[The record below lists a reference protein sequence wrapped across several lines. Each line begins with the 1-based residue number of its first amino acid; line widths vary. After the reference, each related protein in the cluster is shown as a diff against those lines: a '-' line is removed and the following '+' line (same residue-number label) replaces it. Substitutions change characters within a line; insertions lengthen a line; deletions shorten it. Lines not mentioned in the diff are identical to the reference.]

1 MDNLNTIKPRRGKA
15 TKAKSGLGHRIAVVS
30 AAIGH
35 FLLAF
40 SKRFSWLIYLL
51 SLLIFVWGCIK
62 VFEATYYRNNEVFM
76 VNPDDIVV
84 EGNSTIPRE
93 YILACFDITGK
104 RNGFKLVDSDIVQKL
119 RQYMPILKE
128 AKISYITGGKVYLW
142 VEERMPI
149 ARIAGDPLLVV
160 DEEGVIF
167 TYTRPTT
174 TFPEIGGFDLPEEE
188 LHPGK
193 TLPDSLHCMLRLL
206 QVASDTKVYFPS
218 AVKRVFLLGIDPEDG
233 LKVMLVDGRKVDI
246 AWDDMATETAVSEAM
261 VSRLRNVART
271 MRSSAAEGKTHFNAM
286 SPDRVTVSE

>member
-15 TKAKSGLGHRIAVVS
+15 TKAKDGAGHRAAS
-30 AAIGH
+30 AFASIGH

-40 SKRFSWLIYLL
+40 FKRFSWLTYGLVLL
-51 SLLIFVWGCIK
+51 GCIWGSIE
-62 VFEATYYRNNEVFM
+62 VFKATYYRNNDAFM

-128 AKISYITGGKVYLW
+128 AKISYVTGGKVYLW

-193 TLPDSLHCMLRLL
+193 ALPDSLHCMLRLL

-218 AVKRVFLLGIDPEDG
+218 AVKRVSLLGIDPEDG
-233 LKVMLVDGRKVDI
+233 LKVTLVDGRKVDI
-246 AWDDMATETAVSEAM
+246 AWDDMATETAISEGM
-261 VSRLRNVART
+261 VLRLRNVSRT
-271 MRSSAAEGKTHFNAM
+271 MRSSAAAGKTHFNAM